1 MADSH
6 DLTSSL
12 NSLNLS
18 SESKNHSLKTVKSN
32 VKTDNLII
40 SDNQIQWDGNLKSL
54 KCFISNTLNT
64 RGKWK
69 SPGGNVKVFTSSNE
83 EFIFKWHG
91 AKSKNIT
98 ILEDTDNKF
107 FETLKSHSFPK
118 KYSSTDQVYCQD
130 DQIHKAM
137 SLILPTETTEATDS
151 DKESEE
157 LVINDVE
164 GKLGQILARLHNLEE
179 KSRTESNERAVLIA
193 DNMKMAAQIEQ
204 LKSTISLLRED
215 NDRILSLLD
224 AKQKQNAWIDVER
237 TKQSNIN
244 QSKSITYPFPV
255 ENRFEN
261 LPVED
266 CDGDQ
271 ALPTV
276 SAQPTETINT

>member
-40 SDNQIQWDGNLKSL
+40 SDNQIQWHGNLKLL

-69 SPGGNVKVFTSSNE
+69 SPRGNVKVFTSSNE

-91 AKSKNIT
+91 AKSKKIT

-107 FETLKSHSFPK
+107 LETLKSHSFSK

-130 DQIHKAM
+130 DHIHKAM

-179 KSRTESNERAVLIA
+179 KSRTESNERAVLIG
-193 DNMKMAAQIEQ
+193 Q
-204 LKSTISLLRED
+204 
-215 NDRILSLLD
+215 
-224 AKQKQNAWIDVER
+224 
-237 TKQSNIN
+237 
-244 QSKSITYPFPV
+244 
-255 ENRFEN
+255 
-261 LPVED
+261 
-266 CDGDQ
+266 
-271 ALPTV
+271 
-276 SAQPTETINT
+276 ETGEEFAYTCVAPLTT